1 MALATW
7 VDGNQLGATDLN
19 LRTVQVHLI
28 SKPSDETVT
37 NTETMQNDDHL
48 KFPALAN
55 TTYLIK
61 LFLIVNGAD
70 VNGGIEMGFYGPAN
84 SEFYWCSDMF
94 GDSGDYGGDVSR
106 TRQQMANL
114 PNMETN
120 GTDAD
125 LAAPAMGILVM
136 GDTSGTFGLRWTQG
150 TANATATRVKA
161 LSCMFITKL
170 G

>member
-1 MALATW
+1 MALASW

-19 LRTVQVHLI
+19 TKTVQVHVI
-28 SKPSDETVT
+28 SKPSDETVV
-37 NTETMQNDDHL
+37 NSETMQNDDHL
-48 KFPALAN
+48 KFTAQAGAR
-55 TTYLIK
+55 YYIK

-70 VNGGIEMGFYGPAN
+70 TNGGIEMGFYGPAN

-94 GDSGDYGGDVSR
+94 GDSPDFGGDVSR
-106 TRQQMANL
+106 RRQLYDNL

-120 GTDAD
+120 GTGAD
-125 LAAPAMGILVM
+125 IVAPPVGILVM

-150 TANATATRVKA
+150 TPNATATRVKA